1 MTVDEILFLDFP
13 ADFERL
19 CVVRKSDK
27 DFHNVCTD
35 YAAIKL
41 EILKLSKQQN
51 TNDTRFLADL
61 TESLED
67 LRQEISSALLL
78 SRSPNSD

>member
-19 CVVRKSDK
+19 CAVRKSDK
-27 DFHNVCTD
+27 DLHDICTD

-51 TNDTRFLADL
+51 TYDTRFLADL
-61 TESLED
+61 SESLED
-67 LRQEISSALLL
+67 LRREISATLFQ